1 MWGKRQNRT
10 DAPRGLRWP
19 SRWAWIQLLG
29 LLLVTAAVVGL
40 WMTRLQAGPLGAID
54 GLAADAQMR
63 WRGAIAPGSTYPI
76 VVVAFDDTS
85 AQRFGAASPSR
96 EQLAALVE
104 RLRAAGPRLIAIDQ
118 PLLEAQPGD
127 DALAAA
133 MRGGTRVLLPLTAT
147 AATAASEAGVA
158 AAGAQTR
165 LAEAFTHADGV
176 PRSAKRVDA
185 LLAPAEPLRSAA
197 FSLGHWIELRDAD
210 GSPRRIA
217 PVAIAGGHVY
227 PSLALRIAGDAMRQ
241 PWSEA
246 TLRWSRDVRWGSL
259 VVPVDLLTQQ
269 TVNAYGPAGTFP
281 TIPFADVVDGR
292 VPEESLHNRIVIVG
306 ATTTF
311 TTSGTT
317 SDSATRAGMTAP
329 TISAATTRS
338 VAKLPAMATGG
349 GGSFRPTP
357 FGALSS
363 PERLATV
370 ADNILTGRVPSRPL
384 WTGTATLAALCVL
397 PLLCVLLLARGR
409 LWRGVLGV
417 AALTVIG
424 LAGAQWAFEEE
435 RLLLPIAWPLLAIA
449 ASSAMA
455 LLLRAL
461 AALMR
466 RRAESRRLRANEE
479 RLSLAARGADDGLW
493 DWDVARDRLDVSA
506 RWRALMGLEDAPID
520 GIAGF
525 SQTLE
530 EGVGL
535 AFQAALDAHLAGRSA
550 RLHHVLRFSQDGRP
564 RALLVRG
571 RAVFQ
576 DDRALRVAGTLTD
589 IADVDRF
596 HGLDAPQA
604 RDALHDRAT
613 GLPNRALFLELLSQ
627 RLATPV
633 PGVPAAVA
641 MLSLDGFRDFLDRHG
656 LAVGEAVLAECAQ
669 RLAPRNSRPGRVL
682 ARVDVD
688 RFALLF
694 ELRVGPE
701 GTLVERVPE
710 WALARIEEP
719 VPYDLLTAEE
729 GGAPSR
735 TGAHRLTACAGWAHT
750 GQANFSPL
758 DLMKAAESALARA
771 QLGGPGR
778 VHLFDAVAAR
788 FLPMHRWLQE
798 RIAPA
803 LAANEFELHYQP
815 LVLLSD
821 RTLLGFEALLRWN
834 QPERGVLMPDAVI
847 PAAEESGHMPALG
860 RWTLIE
866 AALQARR
873 WREIGFRGEVAINV
887 SGADWLASED
897 FVTAVRD
904 AAQALGGGA
913 EGPSLRLELAERGVT
928 PLSPRAESL
937 RTLTAMG
944 VQATV
949 DDFGAGGASFTALN
963 RLPADSLKIDRG
975 LVARLADDESA
986 RDELRGIVALARSL
1000 GWRTLAEGVED
1011 ESQATMLEDL
1021 GVIAAQG
1028 SWFSKPLPA
1037 DEVKRLIQT
1046 VPWKKPLAKPKG

>member
-1 MWGKRQNRT
+1 MRGKRQNRT
-10 DAPRGLRWP
+10 DAPRGSRGS

-40 WMTRLQAGPLGAID
+40 WMTRPQAGPLAAID

-85 AQRFGAASPSR
+85 AERFGAASPSR

-104 RLRAAGPRLIAIDQ
+104 RLRPAGPRLIAIDQ
-118 PLLEAQPGD
+118 PLLESQPGD

-147 AATAASEAGVA
+147 AATAAGEAGEAGVA
-158 AAGAQTR
+158 AADAQT
-165 LAEAFTHADGV
+165 LPAEAFTHADGE
-176 PRSAKRVDA
+176 PRSAKRVDS
-185 LLAPAEPLRSAA
+185 LLAPIEPLRSAA

-210 GSPRRIA
+210 GSPRQIA
-217 PVAIAGGHVY
+217 PVAIAGGHAY

-306 ATTTF
+306 ATT
-311 TTSGTT
+311 SA
-317 SDSATRAGMTAP
+317 SATIT
-329 TISAATTRS
+329 AATTRS
-338 VAKLPAMATGG
+338 VAKVSAMTTGEG
-349 GGSFRPTP
+349 GELRPSP

-370 ADNILTGRVPSRPL
+370 ADNILTSRVPSRPL
-384 WTGTATLAALCVL
+384 WTETATLAALCVL

-455 LLLRAL
+455 LLLRAF

-506 RWRALMGLEDAPID
+506 RWRALMGLNEASID

-530 EGVGL
+530 EGVAL
-535 AFQAALDAHLAGRSA
+535 AFRAALDAHLAGRSP
-550 RLHHVLRFSQDGRP
+550 RLNHVLRFSQDGRP
-564 RALLVRG
+564 RSLLVRG

-656 LAVGEAVLAECAQ
+656 LAAGEAVLAECAQ

-719 VPYDLLTAEE
+719 FPYDLLTIEE
-729 GGAPSR
+729 GGAPGR

-815 LVLLSD
+815 LVRLSD

-897 FVTAVRD
+897 FVAAVRD

-928 PLSPRAESL
+928 PQSPRAESL

-1011 ESQATMLEDL
+1011 ETQAAMLEDL

-1046 VPWKKPLAKPKG
+1046 VPWKKPSAEPKG